1 MHVFNQH
8 ISMNNPT
15 HAYIQEYIEKLS
27 KQLGKKKIRLLD
39 FGCGSG
45 SFLRTI
51 PISSI
56 ESYTGY
62 DINAD
67 SIREADRLYKRNKKI
82 HFYTLNQKKPFTIRN
97 NDNVDI
103 VLMIGVIQYLTDRQ
117 IASALSL
124 CKKVIKKNGFIIIS
138 TCSDHWFYRLIDL
151 YGYVSPHRFI
161 SSSKIKFLLNNAG
174 FQMNIINEIG
184 LIIAPVFSYCL
195 SLLFDGLDI
204 LFRTKE
210 KGSLGVFGEWARRI
224 TAPLILIEYQS
235 PLNFGYTKIIIAQPK
250 V

>member
-1 MHVFNQH
+1 
-8 ISMNNPT
+8 
-15 HAYIQEYIEKLS
+15 LS
-27 KQLGKKKIRLLD
+27 KQWGKRKIRLLD

-56 ESYTGY
+56 EMYAGY

-82 HFYTLNQKKPFTIRN
+82 HFYTIDQKKPFVIRN
-97 NDNVDI
+97 KNKMDI

-124 CKKVIKKNGFIIIS
+124 CKKILKKNGYVIIS
-138 TCSDHWFYRLIDL
+138 TCSDHWFYRLIDM

-161 SSSKIKFLLNNAG
+161 SSSEIKFLLKNAE
-174 FQMNIINEIG
+174 FQIDIIKEIG

-195 SLLFDGLDI
+195 SLIFDGLDV
-204 LFRTKE
+204 LFRTKQ
-210 KGSLGVFGEWARRI
+210 KGSLGMFGEWSRRI
-224 TAPLILIEYQS
+224 FAPFILKEYHVQW
-235 PLNFGYTKIIIAQPK
+235 NFGYTKIIVAQPK